1 MSDVV
6 FYVCAHTDDALLFRG
21 EGLYTD
27 LHTAGVTTVQVLLT
41 ADDAG
46 RTDGWWEAHEAAC
59 IESMAASE
67 GISPRCSLPRV
78 TWPVEGKP
86 FPSTLPSGSRRA

>member
-46 RTDGWWEAHEAAC
+46 RTDGWWEAH
-59 IESMAASE
+59 
-67 GISPRCSLPRV
+67 
-78 TWPVEGKP
+78 
-86 FPSTLPSGSRRA
+86 